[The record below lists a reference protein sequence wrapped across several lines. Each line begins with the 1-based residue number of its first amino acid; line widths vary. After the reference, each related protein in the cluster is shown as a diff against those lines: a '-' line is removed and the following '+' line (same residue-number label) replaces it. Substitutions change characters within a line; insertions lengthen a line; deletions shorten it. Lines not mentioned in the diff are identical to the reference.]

1 MKKKKT
7 LWIIIGVLI
16 LAAVLGG
23 GGYYWY
29 QNYEVPKQNA
39 ISRFN
44 RAVEK
49 VEAENTVF
57 QKKIDEAQSLLDKG
71 EKPYEK
77 AKQDNLQNAL
87 NDAKT
92 AMVTIPEQPTETDE
106 INATADQLEKP
117 IDYSKEE
124 EKLQTASAEYS
135 NSVKQQQQITAP
147 SENFILE
154 RLKGI
159 DSIVTMAPV
168 TEDNDPNGNLNK
180 AGGYTSTVYFES
192 SNVNQAEVYG
202 TDLIDRGT
210 DAGGAIEVYAN
221 SDDAERRN
229 TYLATYDGTILA
241 SGSHEVLGTIVIRT
255 SNELT
260 ATQQKQ
266 LTDAI
271 KTAFLRVDE

>member
-106 INATADQLEKP
+106 INATADQLEKT

>member
-1 MKKKKT
+1 
-7 LWIIIGVLI
+7 
-16 LAAVLGG
+16 
-23 GGYYWY
+23 
-29 QNYEVPKQNA
+29 
-39 ISRFN
+39 
-44 RAVEK
+44 
-49 VEAENTVF
+49 
-57 QKKIDEAQSLLDKG
+57 
-71 EKPYEK
+71 
-77 AKQDNLQNAL
+77 
-87 NDAKT
+87 
-92 AMVTIPEQPTETDE
+92 
-106 INATADQLEKP
+106 
-117 IDYSKEE
+117 
-124 EKLQTASAEYS
+124 
-135 NSVKQQQQITAP
+135 
-147 SENFILE
+147 
-154 RLKGI
+154 
-159 DSIVTMAPV
+159 MAPV

>member
-135 NSVKQQQQITAP
+135 NSNVIKLI
-147 SENFILE
+147 
-154 RLKGI
+154 
-159 DSIVTMAPV
+159 SIET
-168 TEDNDPNGNLNK
+168 
-180 AGGYTSTVYFES
+180 
-192 SNVNQAEVYG
+192 
-202 TDLIDRGT
+202 
-210 DAGGAIEVYAN
+210 
-221 SDDAERRN
+221 
-229 TYLATYDGTILA
+229 
-241 SGSHEVLGTIVIRT
+241 GSC
-255 SNELT
+255 S
-260 ATQQKQ
+260 
-266 LTDAI
+266 
-271 KTAFLRVDE
+271 